1 MIIILIPIIYM
12 FYFVKNINYTIF
24 KNINY
29 IDLMVL
35 EKGYNYMKIVIKNNK
50 KIKPNS
56 FQNSQRDIKIGEGRG
71 C

>member
-1 MIIILIPIIYM
+1 
-12 FYFVKNINYTIF
+12 
-24 KNINY
+24 
-29 IDLMVL
+29 MVL